1 MEQKKSGFLSFL
13 LTMVPIILIAVWL
26 FVALPD
32 GDLWWFLPVFDEKA
46 AEIHLYRDGQEIVL
60 RPGDEGYDEVN
71 AAINGSLKG
80 IKAKLS
86 RAISEESQQDFYAKY
101 TAVEIF
107 YDDPVI
113 IHSYHSF
120 RKCDK
125 LLIPL
130 SGRHYDPPM
139 VFGGTNLMDTYR
151 AGALVMKDRGKL
163 DEVVESIWAE
173 HQIQVTR

>member
-1 MEQKKSGFLSFL
+1 MEQKSGILSFL
-13 LTMVPIILIAVWL
+13 LTMVPIVLIAVWL

-46 AEIHLYRDGQEIVL
+46 AEIHLYHDGQVIVL
-60 RPGDEGYDEVN
+60 QPGDAGYDEVN
-71 AAINGSLKG
+71 AALNSSLKG

-86 RAISEESQQDFYAKY
+86 RAVSEASQQDFYDKY
-101 TAVEIF
+101 TAVEVF

-113 IHSYHSF
+113 IHSHHSF

-139 VFGGTNLMDTYR
+139 VFGGTNLMDIYR
-151 AGALVMKDRGKL
+151 AGALVMKNRSQL
-163 DEVVESIWAE
+163 DEAVESIWAE
-173 HQIQVTR
+173 HQIQVNR